1 MAWILGLC
9 LLSLLDTALVVPGTE
24 FLAPGSGAKVPAEK
38 QQTATG
44 PPKQSARKAFYFV
57 QNAAYAA
64 RHFQQIKDKVYEAV
78 RLMHILQLKN
88 KIKKPL
94 PH

>member
-1 MAWILGLC
+1 VAWILGLC
-9 LLSLLDTALVVPGTE
+9 LSSLSNTALVVPGTE

-38 QQTATG
+38 PQTATG

-57 QNAAYAA
+57 QNAAYEA
-64 RHFQQIKDKVYEAV
+64 RHFQQIKDKVYKAL
-78 RLMHILQLKN
+78 RLMNTLQLKN